1 MEKLAMDDYPSKFSR
16 LEKIERAMFSNPR
29 GDGQN
34 REGSTQAMLGWMK
47 IDSYKKKT
55 RKTWRSYEAM
65 DRFAQ
70 PVGRSDRE

>member
-1 MEKLAMDDYPSKFSR
+1 MDDDPSKFSR
-16 LEKIERAMFSNPR
+16 LEKIEHAMFSNPR
-29 GDGQN
+29 GDRPESRGID
-34 REGSTQAMLGWMK
+34 SAILGWMK